1 MGKIRILSDN
11 MINLVSAGEIIE
23 RPASVVKELIEN
35 SIDAKATKI
44 SIEIKNGG
52 KKLIHISDNG
62 IGISKNDIRLAFI
75 SHATSKIYNE
85 SDLEKILTLGFR
97 GEALPSICAISKLD
111 LFTCSKDEPIGSYYR
126 IEGGNEIFLKDCS
139 PRCGSSIM
147 VHDLFFNTPARMK
160 FLKKDIT
167 EGNYIHSLVDRMIL
181 SHPDILFKFVRNGKN
196 VVSSVGDGKIE
207 SAVLRVF
214 GKDFLENLIEIN
226 YKLNNLS
233 ICGFISDPSKNLL
246 SSKSQNFF
254 INGRW
259 IKDKIISNAI
269 EFALDSE
276 CQNKKAS
283 CILYIDIP
291 ANLVDV
297 NVHPAK
303 MEARFADE
311 KIIFELVYNAI
322 KDSIIKSRKKFF
334 EKIGVISEENL
345 EQNLEEKKVK
355 KLQKLTKDENS
366 SALMSQK
373 LKNNISCNLSDVLNI
388 PKYKNPKK
396 NSFDEKN
403 IMYDQTNLKIKNYE
417 EPTLLD
423 DNLKIIGEVFDC
435 FFLFQHENKLILVDK
450 HAAHERI
457 IFENLVS
464 NEFNHLSQV
473 LVSSLV
479 VNFSKIEYDCII
491 NNIEKIK
498 KLGYN
503 IEDFG
508 PGKVLVREIPI
519 YMNKNDIEDS
529 LCQIV
534 EFLLKNKSNI
544 ELNDLKSL
552 YSQIACKS
560 AIKSGKLS
568 STSEIKSLIRSLIK
582 SKIANCPHG
591 RPVYVCIDKNEIY
604 KRFLR
609 KK

>member
-11 MINLVSAGEIIE
+11 MINLVSAGEVIE
-23 RPASVVKELIEN
+23 RPSSVVKELIEN

-52 KKLIHISDNG
+52 KKLIHVSDNG
-62 IGISKNDIRLAFI
+62 VGISKNDVRLAFI

-97 GEALPSICAISKLD
+97 GEALPSICTISKLD
-111 LFTCSKDEPIGSYYR
+111 MFTCSKDEPIGSYYR

-167 EGNYIHSLVDRMIL
+167 EGNYIHSLVDHMIL
-181 SHPDILFKFVRNGKN
+181 SHPNISFKFIRNGKN
-196 VVSSVGDGKIE
+196 VVSSIGDGKIE

-214 GKDFLENLIEIN
+214 GKDFLKNLIKVN
-226 YKLNNLS
+226 YRLNNLS
-233 ICGFISDPSKNLL
+233 IYGFISNPSENLL

-276 CQNKKAS
+276 CQNKKVS

-311 KIIFELVYNAI
+311 KVIFELVYNAI
-322 KDSIIKSRKKFF
+322 KDSIVKNRKKFF
-334 EKIGVISEENL
+334 EKIGITS
-345 EQNLEEKKVK
+345 EQNLEEKKGER
-355 KLQKLTKDENS
+355 LQKLPKDKISN
-366 SALMSQK
+366 ALMSQQP
-373 LKNNISCNLSDVLNI
+373 KNNRSCTLSDVLNI
-388 PKYKNPKK
+388 PKYKNIKK
-396 NSFDEKN
+396 NPSDEKN
-403 IMYDQTNLKIKNYE
+403 TIYGQTNLKIKNHE
-417 EPTLLD
+417 ESTLLD
-423 DNLKIIGEVFDC
+423 DNLKIIGEIFDC

-464 NEFNHLSQV
+464 NKFNHSSQI
-473 LVSSLV
+473 LVESIII
-479 VNFSKIEYDCII
+479 NFSKIEYDCII
-491 NNIEKIK
+491 DNIEKIK
-498 KLGYN
+498 KLGYK

-508 PGKVLVREIPI
+508 MGNILIREIPV
-519 YMNKNDIEDS
+519 YMNKNYVKDS

-534 EFLLKNKSNI
+534 EFLLKNKSDI
-544 ELNDLKSL
+544 ELNDLKFL
-552 YSQIACKS
+552 YSQIACKY

-568 STSEIKSLIRSLIK
+568 SPNEVKSLIKSLIE
-582 SKIANCPHG
+582 SKVSSCPHG
-591 RPVYVCIDKNEIY
+591 RPVYVCVDKDEIY